1 MINVFRVCLI
11 LSCFSTYWVQ
21 SAINDRIEADRGSEE
36 TLFLPSADVIKKLS
50 LGHDGLMA
58 DIYWM
63 RAVQYYGGKRLK
75 NQSGFPLLGR
85 FIDIA
90 TTLDPQLLH
99 AYRFGSIFL
108 SEQEPVG
115 ANAPE
120 QAIALLK
127 KGIQHNPDEW
137 QLYRDLGFIYYWFF
151 GDTKQAGEVFL
162 EGSKNPKSAL
172 WMKTF
177 AAQLLAK
184 GGSRDTARFLWQE
197 VYQTSD
203 NQRMKENAQEHLEK
217 LTAEEDLETLQ
228 TLIRKVET
236 KTRVKIVSIEQLV
249 NLGFFK
255 KPPLDPKGFPYVLDA
270 ESGRVKLSPEST
282 IRRY

>member
-1 MINVFRVCLI
+1 MINLFRFCFFITCL
-11 LSCFSTYWVQ
+11 STYWVQ
-21 SAINDRIEADRGSEE
+21 SSIDHRIGADHSEE
-36 TLFLPSADVIKKLS
+36 IFFLPSADVIKKLS
-50 LGHDGLMA
+50 LGYNGLMA

-75 NQSGFPLLGR
+75 NQPGFPLLGPL
-85 FIDIA
+85 IDVA

-108 SEQEPVG
+108 SEQEPIG
-115 ANAPE
+115 AGAPG

-127 KGIQHNPDEW
+127 KGIEHNPNEW
-137 QLYRDLGFIYYWFF
+137 QLYRDMGFTYYWFLS
-151 GDTKQAGEVFL
+151 DHRRAGEAFL

-177 AAQLLAK
+177 AAQLLAR
-184 GGSRDTARFLWQE
+184 GGGRDTARFLWQE

-203 NQRMKENAQEHLEK
+203 NQRMKENAREHLQK
-217 LTAEEDLETLQ
+217 LTADEDIETLQ
-228 TLIRKVET
+228 ALVNKVEA
-236 KTRVKIVSIEQLV
+236 KTGRKTVSIEELV
-249 NLGFFK
+249 KLGFFK
-255 KPPLDPKGFPYVLDA
+255 KRPSDPKGFPYMLDR
-270 ESGRVKLSPEST
+270 ESGRVKLSADST